1 MNVLVIG
8 SGGREHAI
16 ALKIN
21 QSKKLKSL
29 YCIPGNPGTESF
41 ALNFTIDV
49 KNHERII
56 NFCEEK
62 KIDLVVIGPE
72 QPLVDNLSEHLRS
85 AGVKVFGPSSN
96 AARIES
102 SKSFAKKIMIDAS
115 VPTAHYVEF
124 SSSQLSE
131 TIHYLETINYP
142 TVIKADGLAAGKG
155 VLISRNRSEAESAIR
170 EIFEHKIF
178 GDSGNKLIIEEF
190 LEGEE
195 ASIFAITDGEKFVC
209 LPAAQDH
216 KTIGNGDT
224 GKNTG
229 GMGAYAP
236 APIITEVLLKEIEIK
251 IIKPVL
257 DQMVSTEN
265 KFIGCL
271 YAGLIIT
278 KSGPKVIEFN
288 CRFGDPE
295 TQVVLPI
302 LEGDF
307 LELLYSAANGNL
319 NLTAVKYS
327 GGCSVC
333 VVASSKGYP
342 DNYNKGFVINGLEK
356 INDGVIVFHA
366 GTKREENK
374 ILTNGGRVLGVTSV
388 IKNFNLKLAKELAYQ
403 AIRKINFDGIY
414 FRNDI
419 ADKAIKHTNKTI
431 HHTFL

>member
-29 YCIPGNPGTESF
+29 FCIPGNPGTNKF
-41 ALNFTIDV
+41 ATNFNISLTDYLKISD
-49 KNHERII
+49 
-56 NFCEEK
+56 FCNSKEV
-62 KIDLVVIGPE
+62 DLVVIGPE
-72 QPLVDNLSEHLRS
+72 QPLVDGLSDHLRNE
-85 AGVKVFGPSSN
+85 GFKVFGPSAN
-96 AARIES
+96 AARIEA
-102 SKSFAKKIMIDAS
+102 SKAFAKKIMIDAD
-115 VPTAHYVEF
+115 VPTAKYIEF
-124 SSSQLSE
+124 SSTQLIE
-131 TIHYLETINYP
+131 AITYLNQIDYP

-155 VLISRNRSEAESAIR
+155 VLICSDKIEAEVAIR
-170 EIFEHKIF
+170 EIFEQKIF

-195 ASIFAITDGEKFVC
+195 ASIFAITDGENFIC

-216 KTIGNGDT
+216 KRISDGDT

-236 APIITEVLLKEIEIK
+236 APIITESLSKEIEIK

-257 DQMVSTEN
+257 TQMVKTGN

-302 LEGDF
+302 LNGDF
-307 LELLYSAANGNL
+307 LQLLYSAALGKL
-319 NLTAVKYS
+319 DKSSVQYS
-327 GGCSVC
+327 GGSSVC
-333 VVASSKGYP
+333 VVAASEGYP
-342 DNYNKGFVINGLEK
+342 DEYVKGFEIKGLDLSDDE
-356 INDGVIVFHA
+356 IIIYHS
-366 GTKREENK
+366 GTKEENGN
-374 ILTNGGRVLGVTSV
+374 ILTNGGRVLGVTSA
-388 IKNFNLKLAKELAYQ
+388 ISTFNLVSAQKKSYA
-403 AIRKINFDGIY
+403 AISKINFDGMY
-414 FRNDI
+414 YRKDI
-419 ADKAIKHTNKTI
+419 AEKAFKHLK
-431 HHTFL
+431 

>member
-41 ALNFTIDV
+41 ALNFTIDIN
-49 KNHERII
+49 NHKAII
-56 NFCEEK
+56 NFCNEK

-72 QPLVDNLSEHLRS
+72 QPLVDGLSDDLRS
-85 AGVKVFGPSSN
+85 AGFKVFGPSAN

-102 SKSFAKKIMIDAS
+102 SKAFAKKIMIDAS
-115 VPTAHYVEF
+115 VPTAQYVEF
-124 SSSQLSE
+124 STAQLSE
-131 TIHYLETINYP
+131 AIKYLEAINYP
-142 TVIKADGLAAGKG
+142 IVIKADGLAAGKG
-155 VLISRNRSEAESAIR
+155 VLICNNKSEAESAIR
-170 EIFEHKIF
+170 EILEHRIF
-178 GDSGNKLIIEEF
+178 GDSGDKLIIEEF
-190 LEGEE
+190 LVGEE
-195 ASIFAITDGEKFVC
+195 ASIFAITDGERFVC

-216 KTIGNGDT
+216 KRIGDGDT

-236 APIITEVLLKEIEIK
+236 APIITKELLTEIETK

-257 DQMVSTEN
+257 DQMLSTGN

-278 KSGPKVIEFN
+278 ESGPKVIEFN

-302 LEGDF
+302 LDGDF
-307 LELLYSAANGNL
+307 LDLLYSAASGNL
-319 NLTAVKYS
+319 NLNAVKYS

-333 VVASSKGYP
+333 VVAASKGYP
-342 DNYNKGFVINGLEK
+342 DNYEKGFVINGLDK
-356 INDGVIVFHA
+356 IDDDVIVYHA
-366 GTKREENK
+366 GTKREADK

-388 IKNFNLKLAKELAYQ
+388 LKTFDLKSAKEKAYQ
-403 AIRKINFDGIY
+403 SIHKITFDGIY

-419 ADKAIKHTNKTI
+419 ADKAIKH
-431 HHTFL
+431 L

>member
-16 ALKIN
+16 ALKIK

-49 KNHERII
+49 NNHKSII
-56 NFCEEK
+56 NFCEDK

-72 QPLVDNLSEHLRS
+72 QPLVDGLSDHLRS
-85 AGVKVFGPSSN
+85 TGFKVFGPSAN

-102 SKSFAKKIMIDAS
+102 SKAFAKKIMIDAS
-115 VPTAHYVEF
+115 VPTAQYVEF
-124 SSSQLSE
+124 STAQLSE
-131 TIHYLETINYP
+131 AIKYLEPVNYP
-142 TVIKADGLAAGKG
+142 IVIKADGLAAGKG
-155 VLISRNRSEAESAIR
+155 VLICNNKSEAESAIR
-170 EIFEHKIF
+170 EILEHRIF
-178 GDSGNKLIIEEF
+178 GDSGDKLIIEEF
-190 LEGEE
+190 LVGEE
-195 ASIFAITDGEKFVC
+195 ASIFAITDGERFIC

-216 KTIGNGDT
+216 KRIGNGDS

-236 APIITEVLLKEIEIK
+236 APIITEELLKEIETR

-257 DQMVSTEN
+257 DQMLSMEN
-265 KFIGCL
+265 KFVGCL
-271 YAGLIIT
+271 YAGLILT

-302 LEGDF
+302 LDGDF
-307 LELLYSAANGNL
+307 LELLYSSAVGNL
-319 NLTAVKYS
+319 NLNAVEYS

-333 VVASSKGYP
+333 VVAASKGYP
-342 DNYNKGFVINGLEK
+342 DNYEKGFVINGLEK
-356 INDGVIVFHA
+356 IDDEVIVYHA
-366 GTKREENK
+366 GTKREDQK

-388 IKNFNLKLAKELAYQ
+388 LKTFDLKLAKELTYQ
-403 AIRKINFDGIY
+403 AIHKITFDGIY

-419 ADKAIKHTNKTI
+419 ADKAIKT
-431 HHTFL
+431 LQ